1 MLALSLYLLCFA
13 FLRESIN
20 TFLPSVFYIKK
31 NFEEAIRQ
39 SKSTVKFPAFPT
51 SGEAFKCLQDFLRI
65 AHEKIMK
72 PARCFIFYKLLL
84 TSKFHLA
91 TFTPTQCL
99 RRSANIEI
107 SE

>member
-13 FLRESIN
+13 FSRESIN
-20 TFLPSVFYIKK
+20 TFLPSVFYIKN

-51 SGEAFKCLQDFLRI
+51 IRRSFQVFAGLFI

-84 TSKFHLA
+84 TS
-91 TFTPTQCL
+91 
-99 RRSANIEI
+99 
-107 SE
+107 